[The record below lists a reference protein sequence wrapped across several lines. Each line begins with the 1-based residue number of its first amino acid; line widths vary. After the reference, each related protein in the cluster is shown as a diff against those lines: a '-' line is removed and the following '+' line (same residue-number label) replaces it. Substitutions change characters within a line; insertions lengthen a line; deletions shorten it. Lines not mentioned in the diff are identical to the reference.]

1 MPLRR
6 PISKMDTLMFM
17 TESTKRT
24 NDDVKGSSGIPQN
37 ASAGGPEQTEAE
49 GNANDPDIVSSSMQR
64 PVDLY
69 KVMCVPYEGPIPC
82 ILIGNIGG
90 NFKWN

>member
-24 NDDVKGSSGIPQN
+24 NDDVKSSSVISQN
-37 ASAGGPEQTEAE
+37 ASAGGTEQTDADVH
-49 GNANDPDIVSSSMQR
+49 ANDPDIVPSSMQR

-69 KVMCVPYEGPIPC
+69 KVMCVPYLLYTYWKHWLEVQV
-82 ILIGNIGG
+82 
-90 NFKWN
+90 